1 MEENKRQ
8 LGKIQEERAAE
19 YLTGLGYEIL
29 EKNFRCRLGEIDI
42 IAKDQNVI
50 VFVEVKFRQSFTSG
64 DPLSSVDIKK
74 QKIISRVALYYLLK
88 SGLGENVPCRFDV
101 IGITPEEIT
110 HVREAFEY
118 RK

>member
-19 YLTGLGYEIL
+19 YLTGIGYEIL
-29 EKNFRCRLGEIDI
+29 ERNFRCRLGEIDI
-42 IAKDQNVI
+42 IAKDHDVI

-74 QKIISRVALYYLLK
+74 QKIPLSIQLHGLVLRADPFYFHPLPFQCKCLTS
-88 SGLGENVPCRFDV
+88 SG
-101 IGITPEEIT
+101 
-110 HVREAFEY
+110 
-118 RK
+118 